1 MANPKLLSLLLEGS
15 KIWNN
20 WRNLNPNMPIDLVQ
34 ANLVNANLE
43 GANLKN
49 ANLKLADLREANLR
63 GANLQGALI
72 PRATLEGANLS
83 RANLRGASL
92 NSTNLSGANFTDAIL
107 IGADLSRSTM
117 IYTILQGADISGCRI
132 FGISAWNINTTNLI
146 QSNLVI
152 NPGNER
158 EITVDNVEVAQLVYL
173 LLHNEKLR
181 DVISTVAT
189 KAVLILGRFHDAVR
203 KDVLDGIRT
212 TLRDKGYLPIVFD
225 FEKARERDF
234 TETIKVLAGL
244 SLFVIADITS
254 PKSTPL
260 ELQAI
265 VPDYMIPFV
274 PIIQEEEQPFAMFQD
289 LVNKYK
295 WMLELTTFHNKE
307 ALVAQLDNEIIN
319 RALNKR
325 DELIQLKNRS
335 LKIRRIED
343 SLPN

>member
-20 WRNLNPNMPIDLVQ
+20 WRNLNPNMPIDLIQ
-34 ANLVNANLE
+34 ANLINANLE

-72 PRATLEGANLS
+72 PRATLEGANLT

-146 QSNLVI
+146 QSNLTI
-152 NPGNER
+152 NPGNEP
-158 EITVDNVEVAQLVYL
+158 EITVDNIEVAQFLYL

-181 DVISTVAT
+181 DVIATVAN
-189 KAVLILGRFHDAVR
+189 KAVLILGRFKSIER
-203 KDVLDGIRT
+203 KEILDSLKMK
-212 TLRDKGYLPIVFD
+212 LRELGFLPIVFD
-225 FEKARERDF
+225 FERATDRDF

-244 SLFVIADITS
+244 SLFVIADITN

-260 ELQAI
+260 ELQAT
-265 VPDYMIPFV
+265 VPDYMIPFA
-274 PIIQEEEQPFAMFQD
+274 PIIQEDEEPFAMFQD
-289 LVNKYK
+289 LGKYP
-295 WMLELTTFHNKE
+295 WMLDLQTYQGKGTLVKHLENGIIKP
-307 ALVAQLDNEIIN
+307 ALG
-319 RALNKR
+319 KR
-325 DELIQLKNRS
+325 DELLRLKNKK
-335 LKIRRIED
+335 LETKRIED
-343 SLPN
+343 SLSD